1 MTKPHD
7 ENISHPAPATRPEVP
22 GNSANQPR
30 MKQPNPSSAPVT
42 KKESAASTP
51 QKKAKPAKVK
61 GSAAGAMWAGLIIS
75 ALLLIILLVF
85 ILQNQ
90 QPAELNFF
98 AWSWN
103 FPIGIGM
110 LFAAILGA
118 LITAV
123 VGGLRMFDLRRQ
135 VKRAGLDK

>member
-7 ENISHPAPATRPEVP
+7 ENLSDLPPLSQPESQVPETRDLEPVVSEPTTPEP
-22 GNSANQPR
+22 
-30 MKQPNPSSAPVT
+30 KQ
-42 KKESAASTP
+42 
-51 QKKAKPAKVK
+51 KPTKVK
-61 GSAAGAMWAGLIIS
+61 SSPAGAMWAGLIVS
-75 ALLLIILLVF
+75 ALLLILLLVF

-90 QPAELNFF
+90 QAAELNLF

-103 FPIGIGM
+103 FPIGVGM

-118 LITAV
+118 LITAM
-123 VGGLRMFDLRRQ
+123 VGGLRMLDLRRQ